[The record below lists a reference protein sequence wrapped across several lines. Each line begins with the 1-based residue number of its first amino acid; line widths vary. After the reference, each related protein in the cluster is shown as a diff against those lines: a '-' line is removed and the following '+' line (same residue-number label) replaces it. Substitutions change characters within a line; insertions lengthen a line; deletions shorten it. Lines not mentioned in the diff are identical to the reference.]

1 MCQLH
6 TVTQVVLGES
16 GKGIK
21 GGGHRRKLLVR
32 CQIVDNERIGGTF
45 CDDALYKLTFTMNR

>member
-21 GGGHRRKLLVR
+21 GGGDTGANCWSDAKLL
-32 CQIVDNERIGGTF
+32 IMS
-45 CDDALYKLTFTMNR
+45 ALEALFATMRYIN